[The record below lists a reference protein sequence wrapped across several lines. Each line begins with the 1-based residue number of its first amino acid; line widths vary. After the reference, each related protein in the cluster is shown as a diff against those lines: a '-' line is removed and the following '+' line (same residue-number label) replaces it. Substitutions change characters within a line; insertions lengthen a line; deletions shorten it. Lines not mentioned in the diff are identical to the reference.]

1 MLVSTEKKDDMY
13 ISCWKHTNPLP
24 EVLKSC
30 SGEQFELIL
39 LLASEALY
47 TLHEKTSSLQFQEIL
62 SKKLNEVVS
71 QKDCEITLLQKDFQ
85 NKMTFE
91 KCKTEETF
99 TNEILK
105 KDSRIRELEIAFDQT
120 SKSYQLL
127 NQNFIN
133 LQNSSHDSFQKHISS
148 VLDKQKGT
156 YESQISMLD
165 KLYKEQINGLQESL
179 AHHTKHALKDSN
191 SSLKGKIG
199 ETSFDILVERHTTWE
214 IENTSGIPQSCDRFG
229 TIRGCK
235 TLFELKNYS
244 QNVPRKEVDKFKR
257 DMELHGDCPVGIF
270 ISYNT
275 NIVGAPQDFFFS
287 EMVGNQTYIYI
298 QKFSSYDPATILSVL
313 DSVIDLGFILYNKSL
328 GSSESR
334 SQKIDSVKPILI
346 NEIKNI
352 ASIINEMNV
361 NKKFLIDTI
370 TKQHE
375 SLKHHIEKMK
385 FTFSSIVKVL
395 YEGID
400 LDIEMVSIPKKRSQ
414 KRKKEVVTENESV

>member
-1 MLVSTEKKDDMY
+1 MLLSSEKQEDGY

-24 EVLKSC
+24 DILKTC
-30 SGEQFELIL
+30 STVQFEIIL
-39 LLASEALY
+39 LLASEALQ
-47 TLHEKTSSLQFQEIL
+47 TLHDKTSSLQFQEIL
-62 SKKLNEVVS
+62 SKKINEVTN
-71 QKDCEITLLQKDFQ
+71 QKECEISSLQRDFQ
-85 NKMTFE
+85 HKMTFE
-91 KCKTEETF
+91 KSETEKTYTA
-99 TNEILK
+99 EIVK
-105 KDSRIRELEIAFDQT
+105 KDARIRELEVAYDQS
-120 SKSYQLL
+120 SKSYMLL
-127 NQNFIN
+127 NQNFLG
-133 LQNSSHDSFQKHISS
+133 LQSSSHESFQKNISS
-148 VLDKQKGT
+148 VLDKQKAT
-156 YESQISMLD
+156 YDSQIAMLD
-165 KLYKEQINGLQESL
+165 KVYKEQISSLQESL
-179 AHHTKHALKDSN
+179 THHTKFALKDNN

-199 ETSFDILVERHTTWE
+199 ETGFDALVERHTTWE
-214 IENTSGIPQSCDRFG
+214 IENTSGTPQSCDRFG

-287 EMVGNQTYIYI
+287 EIVGNQTYIYI
-298 QKFSSYDPATILSVL
+298 QKFSTYDPATILSVL
-313 DSVIDLGFILYNKSL
+313 DSIIDLGLILYNKSV
-328 GSSESR
+328 GGSESR

-352 ASIINEMNV
+352 ASIINEMNI
-361 NKKFLIDTI
+361 NKKFIIDTV

>member
-1 MLVSTEKKDDMY
+1 MLISSEKKEDGY

-24 EVLKSC
+24 EIFKSC
-30 SGEQFELIL
+30 GTQQFELIL
-39 LLASEALY
+39 LLASEALQ
-47 TLHEKTSSLQFQEIL
+47 TLYDKTSSLQFQEIL
-62 SKKLNEVVS
+62 TKKLNEVVS
-71 QKDCEITLLQKDFQ
+71 QKDCEISSLQKEFQ
-85 NKMTFE
+85 SKMTIE
-91 KCKTEETF
+91 KSQAVQTY
-99 TNEILK
+99 TNEMVK
-105 KDSRIRELEIAFDQT
+105 KDTRIRELEIAFDQT

-127 NQNFIN
+127 NQNFLG
-133 LQNSSHDSFQKHISS
+133 LQTSSHETFQKDISS
-148 VLDKQKGT
+148 VLDKQKAT
-156 YESQISMLD
+156 YESHIAMMD
-165 KLYKEQINGLQESL
+165 KLYKNQIEGLQESL
-179 AHHTKHALKDSN
+179 SHHTKHALKDSN

-199 ETSFDILVERHTTWE
+199 ETGFDALVERHTTWE
-214 IENTSGIPQSCDRFG
+214 IENTSGTPQSCDRFG

-275 NIVGAPQDFFFS
+275 NIVGAPQDFFFT
-287 EMVGNQTYIYI
+287 EIVGNQTYIYI
-298 QKFSSYDPATILSVL
+298 QKFSTYDPATILSVL
-313 DSVIDLGFILYNKSL
+313 DSIIDLGLILYNKSVG
-328 GSSESR
+328 GSETR

-352 ASIINEMNV
+352 ASIINEMNI
-361 NKKFLIDTI
+361 NKKFLIDTV

-414 KRKKEVVTENESV
+414 KRKKEASTENESV